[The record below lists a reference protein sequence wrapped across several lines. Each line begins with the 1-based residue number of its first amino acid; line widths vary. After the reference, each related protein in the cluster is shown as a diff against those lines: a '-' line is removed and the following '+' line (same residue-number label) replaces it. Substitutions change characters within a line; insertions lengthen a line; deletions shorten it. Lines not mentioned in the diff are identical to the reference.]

1 MSTVSGQTPQ
11 TEAPKL
17 SPPWFTVA
25 NQIKYTIGL
34 TPGITVGELN
44 TAQQPYRLPITV
56 QDPAQAQA
64 LAAILKPQYSLG
76 NIAIQVQINPGAQ
89 EVKPAVANDPAQVV
103 QFIQTALKGN
113 PLLVD
118 VLVKQVGPMAPTAV
132 WPIFTKSVVQF
143 FNDDIS
149 DYYSN
154 FNGVT
159 AQVFRTVLLEEING
173 TLVNCST
180 SNK

>member
-1 MSTVSGQTPQ
+1 MSTVSGQTSQ
-11 TEAPKL
+11 AQGPKL
-17 SPPWFTVA
+17 SPPWFAIA

-34 TPGITVGELN
+34 TPGITVGELS
-44 TAQQPYRLPITV
+44 TAQQPYQLPITV

-76 NIAIQVQINPGAQ
+76 NIEVQVQINPGTQ
-89 EVKPAVANDPAQVV
+89 EVKPAAVTNPAQAV
-103 QFIQTALKGN
+103 QLIQIALKGN

-118 VLVKQVGPMAPTAV
+118 VLVKQVGPWAPPAV

-159 AQVFRTVLLEEING
+159 ADIFRTVLLEAING
-173 TLVNCST
+173 TSVNCST
-180 SNK
+180 SNQ